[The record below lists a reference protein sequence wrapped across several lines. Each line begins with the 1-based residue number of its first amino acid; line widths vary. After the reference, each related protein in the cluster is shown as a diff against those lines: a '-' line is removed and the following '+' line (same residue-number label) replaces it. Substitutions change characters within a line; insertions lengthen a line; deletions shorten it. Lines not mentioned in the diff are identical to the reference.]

1 MPDVETERLSFRA
14 MTDIAADALASEPA
28 PLHCYRHPDRETYV
42 RCGRCDQPICT
53 KCAMQGPVGFRC
65 KTCGKPARD
74 ALSSLRPSQV
84 AIALG
89 VSAIGGALIGFL
101 GGQMGFFGIIIAFFG
116 GGLIA
121 DAVDRAIGIKR
132 SSWMSVIVLGGIVVG
147 GLVGTGLG
155 VWLSYS
161 QMMSALTGQGASEDF
176 PFLDY
181 LLSVATWN
189 LIAIGAALAAAYGR
203 MRL

>member
-1 MPDVETERLSFRA
+1 MRV
-14 MTDIAADALASEPA
+14 
-28 PLHCYRHPDRETYV
+28 PL
-42 RCGRCDQPICT
+42 CGRSEKAKRAGGGAGGAGGSRRKAACG
-53 KCAMQGPVGFRC
+53 APVGFRC

-74 ALSSLRPSQV
+74 ALTSLRPSQV

-89 VSAIGGALIGFL
+89 VSAIGGAIIGFL

-147 GLVGTGLG
+147 GLIGTGLG
-155 VWLSYS
+155 VWINYTGLVN
-161 QMMSALTGQGASEDF
+161 ALASEGATESF

-181 LLSVATWN
+181 VLSVATWN

>member
-1 MPDVETERLSFRA
+1 
-14 MTDIAADALASEPA
+14 MTDLAAEPLLADPP

-65 KTCGKPARD
+65 KSCGKPARD

-84 AIALG
+84 AIALALS
-89 VSAIGGALIGFL
+89 VGGGLLIGFL
-101 GGQMGFFGIIIAFFG
+101 AGQLGWFMILIAFFG

-132 SSWMSVIVLGGIVVG
+132 SSWMRLIVLGGILLG
-147 GLVGTGLG
+147 GLAGTGFGTWTAWNDLTSLIAGEEG
-155 VWLSYS
+155 VEAPSFLSY
-161 QMMSALTGQGASEDF
+161 
-176 PFLDY
+176 FL
-181 LLSVATWN
+181 SIAAWN
-189 LIAIGAALAAAYGR
+189 LLAVGAAMAAAYGR